1 MNPSLIWFYNLKMEQ
16 YLFET
21 KYNNH
26 FFFFFMSPKK
36 LKKKLNI
43 LGRIKCKSGKKKW
56 NKIGAH
62 NNAFI

>member
-1 MNPSLIWFYNLKMEQ
+1 MEQ

-26 FFFFFMSPKK
+26 FFFFMSLKK

-43 LGRIKCKSGKKKW
+43 LGRIKCKSGKKKK
-56 NKIGAH
+56 NETKLALIITLFKII
-62 NNAFI
+62 NNRK